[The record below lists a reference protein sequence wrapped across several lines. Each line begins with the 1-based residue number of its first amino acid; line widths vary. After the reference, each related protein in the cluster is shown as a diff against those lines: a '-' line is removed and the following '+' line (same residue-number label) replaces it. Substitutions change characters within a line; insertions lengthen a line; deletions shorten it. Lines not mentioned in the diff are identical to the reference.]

1 MNKIGLCFVGL
12 ICLSSCV
19 FQKLNQD
26 LNNRFYSTGH
36 MGMPGEYN
44 FIFSDDSLFY
54 YSQTVPGIYSE
65 GYYKWIS
72 DDSIRFVSRQSIP
85 DSSAMKGVYNS
96 ISGKIAALKG
106 KKLYFNGFTF
116 FLKER
121 RKYLQPAR
129 IHHK

>member
-19 FQKLNQD
+19 FQKLNQG

-72 DDSIRFVSRQSIP
+72 DDSIRFVSR
-85 DSSAMKGVYNS
+85 GVYNS

>member
-1 MNKIGLCFVGL
+1 MNKIGLYFVCL
-12 ICLSSCV
+12 ICLSSCFV
-19 FQKLNQD
+19 QNLNRD

-36 MGMPGEYN
+36 MGMPGEYG

-72 DDSIRFVSRQSIP
+72 DDSIRFESRQINP
-85 DSSAMKGVYNS
+85 YSSAMNCVYNS
-96 ISGKIAALKG
+96 ISGKIAVLKG
-106 KKLYFNGFTF
+106 KKLYFNGFTY

-121 RKYLQPAR
+121 RKNSQPTKVHR
-129 IHHK
+129 K